1 MGVRQLVAAAAVVAV
16 ASCGTASDLQSTTT
30 PTGTSTTTP
39 TGARAGTPA
48 ADADC
53 QPAPVDRSLPTQEVY
68 VDEDGPGDLAGAWA
82 ASDVVV
88 VGTVTCVRGGARF
101 LGGDQVE
108 DPGGG
113 WEEVV
118 ELDVEVVE
126 AVSGRPARHLQVAW
140 LGYTTSAPSRGA
152 RTAMIEVA
160 GVVVPSVGQTYLLFL
175 VDQGEPWG
183 VQPVS
188 TQVGFLQVV
197 DGEVAGQVP
206 TGLAS
211 HRGRPLEDVVAQARI
226 AR

>member
-1 MGVRQLVAAAAVVAV
+1 MSMRLLVAATAVVAI
-16 ASCGTASDLQSTTT
+16 ASCGTVSDLQSTATL
-30 PTGTSTTTP
+30 
-39 TGARAGTPA
+39 A
-48 ADADC
+48 ANSDC
-53 QPAPVDRSLPTQEVY
+53 EPSPVDRSLPTQELY
-68 VDEDGPGDLAGAWA
+68 IDEDGPRDLAEAWA

-88 VGTVTCVRGGARF
+88 FGTVTCVRGGARF

-126 AVSGRPARHLQVAW
+126 AFSGRPAHVLQVNW
-140 LGYTTSAPSRGA
+140 LGYTTSRPSSDA
-152 RTAMIEVA
+152 RTAMLEVA
-160 GVVVPSVGQTYLLFL
+160 DVVVPSVGQTYLLFL
-175 VDQGEPWG
+175 ADHGEPWG

-197 DGEVAGQVP
+197 DGAVVGQVP
-206 TGLAS
+206 TGLAR
-211 HRGRPLEDVVAQARI
+211 HRGRPVEDVVAQARI